1 MRAVLRARRDL
12 RDAYAEV
19 KQSLASDPDMDIDTY
34 IARKSAVLQQVLAFS
49 DLTAA
54 ERDEIRRL
62 NATLPQG
69 RA

>member
-1 MRAVLRARRDL
+1 MR
-12 RDAYAEV
+12 
-19 KQSLASDPDMDIDTY
+19 SCGLAGTY

-62 NATLPQG
+62 SATLPQG

>member
-1 MRAVLRARRDL
+1 MTRRCTSATTS
-12 RDAYAEV
+12 RCV
-19 KQSLASDPDMDIDTY
+19 RSCGLAGTY

-62 NATLPQG
+62 SATLPQG